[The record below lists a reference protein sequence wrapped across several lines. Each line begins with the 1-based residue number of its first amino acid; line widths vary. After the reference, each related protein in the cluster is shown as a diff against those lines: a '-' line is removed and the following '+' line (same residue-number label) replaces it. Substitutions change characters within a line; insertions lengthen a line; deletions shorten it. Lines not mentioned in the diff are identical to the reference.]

1 MLMFPDS
8 EPEASVDTSHAQ
20 VMHSVSWPAFS
31 HTLWIALCSRHCVSI
46 DIGTELQ
53 NWWKAMCSL
62 GLASYSHLFFSQ
74 GYLSVFVWFP
84 SRPCL
89 EKKKVLWKVLLL
101 ADDSF
106 AFSWFFFFWFMLF
119 YWWFYVERTN
129 RCPWKISIKGMVQ
142 YIPMRCV
149 ACHRGQSVPTSKDQ
163 LTQGEAKY
171 TCALICKFSSQTPY
185 RYNKSDIPR

>member
-1 MLMFPDS
+1 MHRSCTVCPDL
-8 EPEASVDTSHAQ
+8 P
-20 VMHSVSWPAFS
+20 S
-31 HTLWIALCSRHCVSI
+31 HTHYELFHNPALCSHLCVSI

-62 GLASYSHLFFSQ
+62 GLASYSHLFFSR

-106 AFSWFFFFWFMLF
+106 AFSWFFFFFGSCFFIDDFMLKELINVHEKSVLKGWCNTF
-119 YWWFYVERTN
+119 QWDVWLV
-129 RCPWKISIKGMVQ
+129 IKAKVSL
-142 YIPMRCV
+142 
-149 ACHRGQSVPTSKDQ
+149 GQKTS
-163 LTQGEAKY
+163 
-171 TCALICKFSSQTPY
+171 
-185 RYNKSDIPR
+185 